1 MIAIRKALIPVFVL
15 ILFASAGAGQ
25 VPDLNVVP
33 DQVGANV
40 SAYNSHG
47 FEVTFSNQDSTQSIH
62 NVTVENTS
70 YLSWSDYSFDLAP
83 AGSKTVNA
91 SFYTENIT
99 TFNESIRTEYG
110 YAGSDN
116 RFNGPNISFNIST
129 YYEETT
135 VNLSTFET
143 EFELEFGESDSSV
156 FTVKNTGSERAFNVS
171 LEGEDIE
178 FARDSGFDIPPGEDV
193 LVEYNVSIPLPEED
207 ATEKTNQTYVRT
219 VNVSGENF
227 NETSFESSV
236 FVPFKQ
242 YDTQE
247 EERSLVDQ
255 FIEFCSNPE
264 NSDSIICSDRQIV
277 RYENN
282 TETVYRTPEANIS
295 LTIEEIRALKELS
308 NTTTEKYQDIL
319 HRVRLQQNTFR
330 SELEATRSNFSESF
344 GDVENATEANRA
356 MIRNVNQTVNEFGE
370 EEMQEEENRTF
381 WMMLTFAV
389 VFLAVLGKGSWFVYQ
404 RKDELMSDE
413 RWSIGG

>member
-1 MIAIRKALIPVFVL
+1 MNNRLPILALAV
-15 ILFASAGAGQ
+15 ILFASTAVAQ

-33 DQVGANV
+33 DRVEDNV

-47 FEVTFSNQDSTQSIH
+47 FDVTFSNQDSSQSIH

-83 AGSKTVNA
+83 SESKTVNA

-99 TFNESIRTEYG
+99 RFNKSLRTEYG

-116 RFNGPNISFNIST
+116 RFDGPNISFNIST
-129 YYEETT
+129 YYEDTT

-143 EFELEFGESDSSV
+143 DFELEFGESDSSV

-227 NETSFESSV
+227 NETSFNTSV

-242 YDTQE
+242 YDTEE

-255 FIEFCSNPE
+255 FVEFCSDPE

-282 TETVYRTPEANIS
+282 TETVYRTPEANVS
-295 LTIEEIRALKELS
+295 LTEEEILALKELS
-308 NTTTEKYQDIL
+308 NTTTDKYEDIL

-330 SELEATRSNFSESF
+330 SELKETRSNFSESF
-344 GDVENATEANRA
+344 GEVENATESNRE
-356 MIRNVNQTVNEFGE
+356 MIRDVNQTVNEFGE
-370 EEMQEEENRTF
+370 VQVQEARNRTF
-381 WMMLTFAV
+381 WMMLLFA
-389 VFLAVLGKGSWFVYQ
+389 LGALYLLGKFSWWIYEN
-404 RKDELMSDE
+404 KDEWMSDD
-413 RWSIGG
+413 RWSISG

>member
-1 MIAIRKALIPVFVL
+1 MIDRAPILALAV
-15 ILFASAGAGQ
+15 ILFASTAAGQ

-33 DQVGANV
+33 DQVDDNV

-47 FEVTFSNQDSTQSIH
+47 FEVTFSNQDSSQSIH

-70 YLSWSDYSFDLAP
+70 YLSWNDYSFDLAP
-83 AGSKTVNA
+83 SGSKTVNA

-99 TFNESIRTEYG
+99 TFKDSLRTEYG

-116 RFNGPNISFNIST
+116 RFDGPNISFNIST

-135 VNLSTFET
+135 VKLSTFET
-143 EFELEFGESDSSV
+143 DFELEFGESDSSV
-156 FTVKNTGSERAFNVS
+156 FTIENTGSERAFNVS
-171 LEGEDIE
+171 LEAEDIE
-178 FARDSGFDIPPGEDV
+178 FGRDSGFDIPPGEDV

-207 ATEKTNQTYVRT
+207 ATEKTNQTYART
-219 VNVSGENF
+219 VNVWGENF

-242 YDTQE
+242 YDTEE

-255 FIEFCSNPE
+255 FVEFCSNPE

-295 LTIEEIRALKELS
+295 LTTEEILALKELS

-330 SELEATRSNFSESF
+330 SELEATRSNLSESF
-344 GDVENATEANRA
+344 GEVGNATEANRE

-370 EEMQEEENRTF
+370 VQVQEARNRTF
-381 WMMLTFAV
+381 WMMLLFA
-389 VFLAVLGKGSWFVYQ
+389 LGALYLLCKFSWWVYEN
-404 RKDELMSDE
+404 KEELKRDS
-413 RWSIGG
+413 RWTIGG